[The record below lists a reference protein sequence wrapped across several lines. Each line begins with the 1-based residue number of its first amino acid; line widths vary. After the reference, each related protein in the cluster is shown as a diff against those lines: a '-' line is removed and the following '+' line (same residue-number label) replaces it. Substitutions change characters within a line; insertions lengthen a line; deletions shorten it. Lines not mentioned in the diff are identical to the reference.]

1 MKYLLITTILSL
13 AGFIAFPEKI
23 NEEVKV
29 QYIEFEPMIINISK

>member
-1 MKYLLITTILSL
+1 MKYLLVTTILSL

-29 QYIEFEPMIINISK
+29 QHIEFEPMIINVNR